1 MMGGTGRCAIWHDGA
16 LGDLLIS
23 FPAMSFISSLM
34 EECILLARGEAGRF
48 VGGLLGTEQFVPSDS
63 SAVAGV
69 YGGELPPFFR
79 GLDALFLFSRRPD
92 SGHVAHF
99 RRLFSRKLK
108 VISTSPPRGKGW
120 CPSLY
125 EYQFLQVG
133 KLLGVDTG
141 GIASHIPRPAG
152 KGERG
157 LGQYYVVHPG
167 SGGRAKCWPPER
179 FSGAVERLR
188 KILPDTRPKVVLG
201 PCEEERLQDFMP
213 LISLEGA
220 EVVRGSNLHGL
231 YELLKG
237 ARFYI
242 GNDSGVSHL
251 AAFVGIE
258 SFLLFGPTD
267 PRVWAPPFPWVHVIA
282 PKRMGAIEEIREEA
296 VVEEILK
303 TISSGVA
310 SP

>member
-1 MMGGTGRCAIWHDGA
+1 MGGIGRCAIWHDGA

-23 FPAMSFISSLM
+23 YPSMSLISSLM
-34 EECILLARGEAGRF
+34 EESILLARGEAGRF
-48 VGGLLGTEQFVPSDS
+48 VGGLLGIGRFVPSDS

-92 SGHVAHF
+92 SDHVAHL
-99 RRLFSRKLK
+99 RTLFATKLK

-133 KLLGVDTG
+133 KLLGVDAG
-141 GIASHIPRPAG
+141 GIASHIPRLAG

-157 LGQYYVVHPG
+157 PGQYYVVHPG
-167 SGGRAKCWPPER
+167 SGGRSKCWPPER
-179 FSGAVERLR
+179 FSATIERLR
-188 KILPDTRPKVVLG
+188 EIFPDTRPKVVLG
-201 PCEEERLQDFMP
+201 PCEEERFQDFMP
-213 LISLEGA
+213 LISLDGV
-220 EVVRGSNLHGL
+220 EVVRRSGLHGL

-237 ARFYI
+237 ACFYI

-251 AAFVGIE
+251 AAFLGIE

-282 PKRMGAIEEIREEA
+282 PKRMGAIEEIREDA
-296 VVEEILK
+296 VVEVILK
-303 TISSGVA
+303 TISSGEA
-310 SP
+310 YP